1 MPEGRE
7 DRATVETH
15 SLLLS
20 LAGLVDDEL
29 LGWCRELVAV
39 GEGDYAVELVT
50 SVVQADRVRLPAGPH
65 AALLDAATRRYLL
78 GRPETFPPEDPQPT
92 MRHRFTADPAAAG
105 LPAPA
110 TSPEAALREVPARLL
125 RDCRIWLTWRI
136 TPAGSA
142 PGPLPH
148 PVLLVEATEAAG
160 ADVLAYQVGEVLW
173 RSGVFASIEV
183 FASREE
189 LGEYHRAALAE
200 ANRVEL
206 GGSGARPFPE
216 LVGTGPNAVVA
227 NGGPSKVS
235 GPSAHPGAA
244 PNGTAA
250 PGAAPN
256 SALPNGAGPNAA
268 GPNGAAGSAAAPNG
282 AIPNGVAP
290 NGAGP
295 GGERP
300 RPGPRPESRA
310 GQGAGDRAEP
320 PRPADLPRRPGP
332 PPEGRDAGRR
342 PPLHPVDRVIAAR
355 ESNARRP
362 RPDGAD
368 DLAPGPNL
376 DRSGER
382 TNPGL
387 ADAPADPADGLGPAP
402 VGMDGGPDTGLSDVE
417 QRLLRQLHEELA
429 ARDEQSSEDAAR
441 RPSGNG
447 QGPRPQRPSG
457 PPPEQAG

>member
-39 GEGDYAVELVT
+39 GEGDYAVELIA
-50 SVVQADRVRLPAGPH
+50 SAVQADRVRLPA
-65 AALLDAATRRYLL
+65 ALHGTLLEAATRRPMLA
-78 GRPETFPPEDPQPT
+78 RPETFPPEDPQPT
-92 MRHRFTADPAAAG
+92 MRHRFAADPAAAG

-148 PVLLVEATEAAG
+148 PVLLVEAADAAG

-173 RSGVFASIEV
+173 RSGVFASVEV
-183 FASREE
+183 FVAREE

-200 ANRVEL
+200 AKQVEP
-206 GGSGARPFPE
+206 GGSGARP
-216 LVGTGPNAVVA
+216 LSDVTGTGPKAVGS
-227 NGGPSKVS
+227 NGGPTNGS
-235 GPSAHPGAA
+235 GPTASA
-244 PNGTAA
+244 PNGTA
-250 PGAAPN
+250 PNGAAPN
-256 SALPNGAGPNAA
+256 PASPNGVSPNGATVS
-268 GPNGAAGSAAAPNG
+268 PNGAAVNAAPGNG
-282 AIPNGVAP
+282 VVPNGVAP
-290 NGAGP
+290 NGIGP
-295 GGERP
+295 AGERP
-300 RPGPRPESRA
+300 RPGPRPGPRA
-310 GQGAGDRAEP
+310 GLGGGSVEP

-332 PPEGRDAGRR
+332 PAEGRDAGRR

-362 RPDGAD
+362 RADGAD
-368 DLAPGPNL
+368 DLAPGPNF
-376 DRSGER
+376 DRPGER

-387 ADAPADPADGLGPAP
+387 AEAPPDPADGIGPAP
-402 VGMDGGPDTGLSDVE
+402 AGVDGEPDSGLSDVE

-429 ARDEQSSEDAAR
+429 ARDEQSSDDAAR

-447 QGPRPQRPSG
+447 QGPQRPSG
-457 PPPEQAG
+457 PPPEQSG

>member
-7 DRATVETH
+7 DHATVETH

-39 GEGDYAVELVT
+39 GEGDYAVELLT
-50 SVVQADRVRLPAGPH
+50 SAVQADRVRLPAGLH
-65 AALLDAATRRYLL
+65 GALLDAATRRHTL

-92 MRHRFTADPAAAG
+92 MRHRFSADPTVAG

-110 TSPEAALREVPARLL
+110 SSPEVALREVPARLL

-148 PVLLVEATEAAG
+148 PVVLVEATEAAG

-173 RSGVFASIEV
+173 RSGVFASVEV
-183 FASREE
+183 FAAPEE

-206 GGSGARPFPE
+206 GGPGARPFSE
-216 LVGTGPNAVVA
+216 LTGTGPKAVGST
-227 NGGPSKVS
+227 GGPSKVS
-235 GPSAHPGAA
+235 GPSAGGPNGTANGAA
-244 PNGTAA
+244 PNPASPNGVSPNGSAANAA
-250 PGAAPN
+250 PG
-256 SALPNGAGPNAA
+256 NGAT
-268 GPNGAAGSAAAPNG
+268 
-282 AIPNGVAP
+282 PNGVAP
-290 NGAGP
+290 NGVGP
-295 GGERP
+295 AGERP
-300 RPGPRPESRA
+300 RPGPRPGPRA
-310 GQGAGDRAEP
+310 GQGGGNVEP
-320 PRPADLPRRPGP
+320 PRPADLPRRQGS

-362 RPDGAD
+362 RPEGAD

-376 DRSGER
+376 DRPAER
-382 TNPGL
+382 TNPGM
-387 ADAPADPADGLGPAP
+387 ADAPVDPADGLGPAP
-402 VGMDGGPDTGLSDVE
+402 VGVDGGPDSGLSDVE

-429 ARDEQSSEDAAR
+429 ARDEQPEDDGPR

-457 PPPEQAG
+457 PPPEQSA